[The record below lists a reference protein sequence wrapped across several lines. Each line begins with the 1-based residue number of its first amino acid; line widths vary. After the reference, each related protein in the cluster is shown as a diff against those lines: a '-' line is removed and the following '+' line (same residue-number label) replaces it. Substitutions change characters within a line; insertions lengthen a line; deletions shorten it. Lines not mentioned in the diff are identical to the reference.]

1 MLKEIK
7 DSELETIVGGST
19 SISSSIINAL
29 TNIIK
34 FFYDVGSGVGSA
46 FRRVHDKDLC
56 PTK

>member
-7 DSELETIVGGST
+7 DKELETIVGGS
-19 SISSSIINAL
+19 SNFSSSVINAL

-34 FFYDVGSGVGSA
+34 FFYDAGSGVGSA
-46 FRRVHDKDLC
+46 IRRIHDKDMC

>member
-1 MLKEIK
+1 MLKEI
-7 DSELETIVGGST
+7 DDIELETIVGGGT
-19 SISSSIINAL
+19 SISSSVINAL

-46 FRRVHDKDLC
+46 LRRMHDKDLC

>member
-1 MLKEIK
+1 MLKKI
-7 DSELETIVGGST
+7 DDNELQSIVGGSS

-34 FFYDVGSGVGSA
+34 FFYDAGSGVGSA
-46 FRRVHDKDLC
+46 FRRIHDNDMC

>member
-7 DSELETIVGGST
+7 DKELETIVGGS
-19 SISSSIINAL
+19 SNISSSVINAL

-34 FFYDVGSGVGSA
+34 FFYDAGSGVGSA
-46 FRRVHDKDLC
+46 IRRIHDKDMC